1 MIGITLGTGFGGGV
15 VRDGEL
21 FLGDNGAAAEVW
33 VLRDKRQPIY
43 GVEEGISI
51 RAIKREYARL
61 SGDTR
66 QLTPKGN
73 FRDCRGKS
81 GRKSSGS
88 KKGV

>member
-1 MIGITLGTGFGGGV
+1 MLRDAGKNKMYKNLIGITLGTGFGGGV

-61 SGDTR
+61 SGIH
-66 QLTPKGN
+66 G
-73 FRDCRGKS
+73 G
-81 GRKSSGS
+81 
-88 KKGV
+88 